1 MKRILFQGD
10 SITDT
15 ARNREAKTGF
25 NAYGCGYTN
34 FVAGELCVEAPGAVE
49 FYNRGV
55 SGDRVVDL
63 YARWRRDCIQLK
75 PDVISILIGVN
86 DVWHELGNGNG
97 VPPKRFEKVLRMLI
111 EETREEL
118 PGVKFMLMEPFLL
131 HGSATNEH
139 YDAFFPE
146 VRARAEIVERL
157 AKEYDI
163 PFIPLQSVFDEAL
176 KVADDNHWAIDG
188 VHPSHAGH
196 ALIAKQWIAA
206 YKKYIAE

>member
-1 MKRILFQGD
+1 MKRVLFQGD

-34 FVAGELCVEAPGAVE
+34 FVAGELCLENPGAVE
-49 FYNRGV
+49 FINRGV

-63 YARWRRDCIQLK
+63 YARWRRDCIQWK

-86 DVWHELGNGNG
+86 DVWHELGGGNG

-139 YDAFFPE
+139 YDEFFPE
-146 VRARAEIVERL
+146 VRIRAEIVRRL
-157 AKEYDI
+157 AEEYGI
-163 PFIPLQSVFDEAL
+163 PFVPLQCVFDEAL
-176 KVADDNHWAIDG
+176 KSADDKYWAIDG

-196 ALIAKQWIAA
+196 ALIAKQWVAA